1 MWIVFNVFPLIFSR
15 ITLFDISTQSI
26 ILSWDK
32 SLGNWEILL
41 SSRVSFHQKTIHV
54 WPLFSCSLPKYKVT
68 ASQLITI
75 FFFLHVHFQNTHT
88 AHYQWDHEVPVNSK
102 SVALQWLGRRN
113 IKTFFCQQLLKRYP
127 FPLITTIMEN
137 IFNPRKTLP
146 QILYIDY
153 ISCNI
158 CTLKENIRRET
169 ERHSREMMER

>member
-1 MWIVFNVFPLIFSR
+1 MRIVFSLFSLIFSR
-15 ITLFDISTQSI
+15 ITLFDISNQSI

-113 IKTFFCQQLLKRYP
+113 IKTFFLSTVVKKIP
-127 FPLITTIMEN
+127 FPTYHHHYGKY
-137 IFNPRKTLP
+137 FQP
-146 QILYIDY
+146 
-153 ISCNI
+153 
-158 CTLKENIRRET
+158 
-169 ERHSREMMER
+169 